1 MTRMTLMKHTGKDKP
16 TLPEQLA
23 LIFQEKNK
31 HHMAQ
36 DNTGKKTVSNKS
48 DNKKRKGDTGRTSS
62 QGRKEASGGST
73 NTNNQGRPKGID
85 TSRP

>member
-1 MTRMTLMKHTGKDKP
+1 
-16 TLPEQLA
+16 
-23 LIFQEKNK
+23 
-31 HHMAQ
+31 MAQ
-36 DNTGKKTVSNKS
+36 NNPGKKPVSNS
-48 DNKKRKGDTGRTSS
+48 NGNKKRKGDTGRTSN